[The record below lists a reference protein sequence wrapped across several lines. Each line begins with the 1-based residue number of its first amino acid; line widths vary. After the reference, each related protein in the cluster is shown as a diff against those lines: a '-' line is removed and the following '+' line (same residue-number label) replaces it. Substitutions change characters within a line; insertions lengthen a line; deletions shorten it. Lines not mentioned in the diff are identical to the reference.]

1 MLASLSI
8 LPEKSDHACL
18 SAGIIGGYSVAEH
31 HSRGGKTAASKLT
44 AQERSQR
51 SRLAAQKRWQSTVPS
66 APAADEPAT
75 PDMPVAK
82 HTGIIELGNA
92 ALDVYVLSNEQRVIS
107 LGNVV
112 HAIAGVDGSS
122 IESYIGATALR
133 GFLDIDSVRTASIEY
148 SIPGTHFRGRGLT
161 AEVFLK
167 ICRAYV
173 AAHQAKALQTVRQK
187 EIAFNCAILLS
198 ACADTGLIAL
208 IDEATGY
215 QYERPVDA
223 LQVKL
228 KAFIADELRAWEKT
242 FPDQLWEEWGRLTNW
257 QQPLRNRPQWWG
269 KLVIEMI
276 YDTLDP
282 DVSQYLKDNK
292 PTEGQ
297 RWHQQLTADY
307 GVRKLLERCWAVI
320 GIATTC
326 KTMNELR
333 SKVNMKYG
341 RGAMQIPM
349 DFPES
354 LPPPPKLGQRA
365 VRRGGGAAA
374 PPSAPV
380 TLTLDLRLSGDVR
393 RAAERPASS
402 GSPVRPAVICRPSNI
417 RS

>member
-1 MLASLSI
+1 M
-8 LPEKSDHACL
+8 
-18 SAGIIGGYSVAEH
+18 AEH
-31 HSRGGKTAASKLT
+31 HSKGGRRAAEKMTPQQRS
-44 AQERSQR
+44 ERSSRAAMQR
-51 SRLAAQKRWQSTVPS
+51 WAKRDETLASREDLFVA
-66 APAADEPAT
+66 
-75 PDMPVAK
+75 DMPVAK
-82 HTGIIELGNA
+82 HTGIIELGDA

-107 LGNVV
+107 LGKVV
-112 HAIAGVDGSS
+112 HAIAGVDSSS
-122 IESYIGATALR
+122 IESYVGATALR
-133 GFLDIDSVRTASIEY
+133 GFLDPEAVRNASVEY
-148 SIPGTHFRGRGLT
+148 SIPGTQFRGRGIT

-173 AAHQAKALQTVRQK
+173 SAHQAKALQTVRQK
-187 EIAFNCAILLS
+187 EIAFKCAILLS

-282 DVSQYLKDNK
+282 DVSKYLKENK
-292 PTEGQ
+292 PPEGH
-297 RWHQQLTADY
+297 RWHQQLTADI

-333 SKVNMKYG
+333 SKVNLKYG
-341 RGAMQIPM
+341 RGPMQIPM
-349 DFPES
+349 EFPEA
-354 LPPPPKLGQRA
+354 LPPPPKLGQSS
-365 VRRGGGAAA
+365 RRRVAA
-374 PPSAPV
+374 PEAAQGPALPLESAA
-380 TLTLDLRLSGDVR
+380 G
-393 RAAERPASS
+393 
-402 GSPVRPAVICRPSNI
+402 
-417 RS
+417 